1 MSYKLNIDDVQMLLV
16 KEYGLS
22 DKKADDLLRSFF
34 AIIIKALEEEHYVK
48 IKGLGIFKL
57 IDVEP
62 RRSVDVNTGES
73 IEIPTHKKVSYTPD
87 TALKE
92 LINKPFAH
100 FETVELN
107 DGVVLGDVMIQ
118 GEAVEALLEKKSE
131 TLEDNRLSNNES
143 CEDEI
148 GIMTE
153 KNGEVFEEIRCG
165 TDGDVMSEEELE
177 ELKRMIKEG
186 EGQKLVMTKLVLM
199 LIGLFIIGGLIY
211 WMCSRM

>member
-48 IKGLGIFKL
+48 LKGLGIFKL

-131 TLEDNRLSNNES
+131 TREDNRLSN
-143 CEDEI
+143 
-148 GIMTE
+148 
-153 KNGEVFEEIRCG
+153 NGEVFEEIRCG